1 MNDIDELLLQSPEYE
16 IIDKIRTSVSYVKD
30 FRLGDVI
37 QWKMESY
44 KTVGSKQLSFTV
56 YLNGKLL
63 AKHIPANRLGS
74 WLEYLKLEDIATQ
87 DY

>member
-1 MNDIDELLLQSPEYE
+1 MNDIEELLLESPEYE
-16 IIDKIRTSVSYVKD
+16 IVDKLRTTLTYVKD

-44 KTVGSKQLSFTV
+44 KTIGAKQVQFTV

-63 AKHIPANRLGS
+63 AKHIPANRLGA
-74 WLEYLKLEDIATQ
+74 WLDLLELEDIATQ

>member
-1 MNDIDELLLQSPEYE
+1 MNDIEELLLKSPEYE
-16 IIDKIRTSVSYVKD
+16 IVDKLRTTLTYVKD

-44 KTVGSKQLSFTV
+44 KTIGARQVQFTV

-63 AKHIPANRLGS
+63 AKHITANRLGS
-74 WLEYLKLEDIATQ
+74 WLELLELEDIATQ
-87 DY
+87 NY